1 MDALYWLTNRYKMF
15 RTFQSKFSKTNH
27 DMQNGLEGRN
37 LDWDRIWGYSLIC
50 TSQLISTKFSSRFGR
65 NIMELKTFKYVVK
78 KKKALKIKYIE
89 I

>member
-15 RTFQSKFSKTNH
+15 WSFQTKFCKTDH
-27 DMQNGLEGRN
+27 DMRNGLEGWN
-37 LDWDRIWGYSLIC
+37 LGWDGIWGYSLIC
-50 TSQLISTKFSSRFGR
+50 TSQLISTKFSSRSGR

-78 KKKALKIKYIE
+78 KKALKIKYIE